1 MSWIIDF
8 QENEL
13 KLIQESEAS
22 STSTK
27 TADTVS
33 KESAVNEK
41 NNQSDNE
48 KKTIKCITE
57 DKVEA
62 KQQVDDDTT
71 GKQTE
76 DEQTTDKTEPHT
88 DVDQEM
94 SNPGSKKESET
105 LTSGEKQDV
114 ESFKIVDSVE
124 SDTEGKNVNTAG
136 KDTKIEDVNSEE
148 LKPTTDESTKP
159 QVSARGQGRGRVQK
173 ARRGRKN
180 NKP

>member
-1 MSWIIDF
+1 M
-8 QENEL
+8 
-13 KLIQESEAS
+13 
-22 STSTK
+22 
-27 TADTVS
+27 
-33 KESAVNEK
+33 
-41 NNQSDNE
+41 
-48 KKTIKCITE
+48 
-57 DKVEA
+57 
-62 KQQVDDDTT
+62 DDDTT

-105 LTSGEKQDV
+105 LTSGEKQDG

-124 SDTEGKNVNTAG
+124 SDTEEKNVNTAG
-136 KDTKIEDVNSEE
+136 KDTKIEDVKSEE

-159 QVSARGQGRGRVQK
+159 HVSARGQGRGRVQK